1 MKRPPHHF
9 VVEVRRPRRSTT
21 TSTKS
26 WLEDPRFAAAT
37 GGGFDD
43 APLAAE
49 AAFAVAPAAP
59 AAPARPQG
67 RILQSL
73 AEPEAPVEIEE
84 PPRRRRR
91 KSEIDGGIAEHEEAL
106 PKAARL
112 RPAEPPPPAK
122 TRAVRKK
129 PKIVAKASDAPA
141 SPAPPMRDDAA
152 VAALAK
158 VLAARALGETRP
170 EPSDDPTL
178 ADRAE
183 ARQARHRRILE
194 RYVHGAPLKPGERW
208 KRRLQKGRK

>member
-43 APLAAE
+43 VPLAAE
-49 AAFAVAPAAP
+49 AAFAVTPAAP
-59 AAPARPQG
+59 AAPVRPQG

-73 AEPEAPVEIEE
+73 AEPAATIEVEE
-84 PPRRRRR
+84 PPRRRRGR
-91 KSEIDGGIAEHEEAL
+91 PEIDAALGEAL
-106 PKAARL
+106 PKVARL
-112 RPAEPPPPAK
+112 RPSRAETPAPAK
-122 TRAVRKK
+122 IRAARKK
-129 PKIVAKASDAPA
+129 PKAVAKAPDAPA
-141 SPAPPMRDDAA
+141 RPTPVRDAEA
-152 VAALAK
+152 VQALAK
-158 VLAARALGETRP
+158 VLAARALGEARP
-170 EPSDDPTL
+170 EASEGPEVI
-178 ADRAE
+178 DRAE
-183 ARQARHRRILE
+183 ARRARHRRILE